1 MALSAD
7 QRQVVRETWAQVV
20 PIADTAAEMFY
31 DRLFELDPSLRK
43 LFKSAD
49 MPEQRRKLMQTLGV
63 AVNAIDRPDQ
73 LVPTLEDLGRRH
85 VGYGVEDRDY
95 DTVGEALLWTL
106 GRGLGDAFTPAAR
119 DAWAQT
125 YSLVA
130 GVMRRSAELE
140 ASEVALA
147 VEPGIQAA
155 RDVHGSRVDALS
167 GKRARVWVIP
177 AAVLVCLLVGLLLRS
192 RLAARRS

>member
-7 QRQVVRETWAQVV
+7 QRRLVQDTWAQVV

-130 GVMRRSAELE
+130 GVMRRAAYDDQSAR
-140 ASEVALA
+140 S
-147 VEPGIQAA
+147 QA
-155 RDVHGSRVDALS
+155 
-167 GKRARVWVIP
+167 
-177 AAVLVCLLVGLLLRS
+177 
-192 RLAARRS
+192 